1 MAGGLLLG
9 GLISGGLGL
18 AKSIFGGVQAAKAQK
33 KMNKLMSNRPTYQ
46 IPEAYQKMLGIYQ
59 NMAQG
64 EMPGQS
70 YYENMIGQTTA
81 RALSNAERGAIS
93 SQAFQGSVLNAQD
106 KELEALNNLALMGV
120 QYKTQQ
126 MQNLAQAEN
135 QYGQLQDQAFN
146 YNVAQPYDI
155 QLNMANERKQ
165 AGVQN
170 IFGGLGDI
178 GSSVM
183 NLVGTKYYT
192 QMLQGLQGGANKPFV
207 PQFISGNNPMGGGTY
222 NAQANLLET
231 LGGLKNKI

>member
-126 MQNLAQAEN
+126 MQNLAGAQEKM
-135 QYGQLQDQAFN
+135 GQLQDTAFE
-146 YNVAQPYDI
+146 YNKNQPW
-155 QLNMANERKQ
+155 QMQMNMAAGNRQ
-165 AGVQN
+165 AGMQN
-170 IFGGLGDI
+170 LFGGLGEI

-183 NLVGTKYYT
+183 NLVGTKYYAD
-192 QMLQGLQGGANKPFV
+192 MLKGLQGGASNGKITQQPYSLMQSSS
-207 PQFISGNNPMGGGTY
+207 PQE
-222 NAQANLLET
+222 NLLNT
-231 LGGLKNKI
+231 LGGMLPKIK